1 MMKMMKLKYNVEIQA
16 VLDKYIA
23 VLSNPDTEKDTRV
36 LNLNVTS
43 ADILNGI
50 KYGLT
55 EEEIYKK
62 IAEIYDIDECTAM
75 KDVKAFIENLKY
87 NGIVE

>member
-1 MMKMMKLKYNVEIQA
+1 MKLKYNVEIQE

-23 VLSNPDTEKDTRV
+23 VLSNPDDEKDTRV
-36 LNLNVTS
+36 LNLNATS

-50 KYGLT
+50 KDGLA
-55 EEEIYKK
+55 EEDIYKK
-62 IAEIYDIDECTAM
+62 IAEIYDIDEATA
-75 KDVKAFIENLKY
+75 KEDTKTFIYNLKD

>member
-1 MMKMMKLKYNVEIQA
+1 MKMMKLKYNVEIQA

-23 VLSNPDTEKDTRV
+23 VLSNPDNEKDTRV

-50 KYGLT
+50 KDGLADND
-55 EEEIYKK
+55 ICKK
-62 IAEIYDIDECTAM
+62 LVEIYDIDESIAM
-75 KDVKAFIENLKY
+75 KDVKAFIEDLKN

>member
-1 MMKMMKLKYNVEIQA
+1 MKMMKLKYNVEIQA

-23 VLSNPDTEKDTRV
+23 VLSNPDNEKDTRV

-50 KYGLT
+50 KDGLA
-55 EEEIYKK
+55 EKDIYKI
-62 IAEIYDIDECTAM
+62 IAEIYDIDEATA
-75 KDVKAFIENLKY
+75 KEDTKAFIQDLKN

>member
-1 MMKMMKLKYNVEIQA
+1 MMKLKYNVEIQV

-23 VLSNPDTEKDTRV
+23 VLSSPDNEKDTRV

-62 IAEIYDIDECTAM
+62 IAEIYDIDESIAI
-75 KDVKAFIENLKY
+75 KDVKAFIGNLKN